1 MGQKKPTKRQH
12 MQIKW
17 HDIVKSDSDIPAKA
31 APLKE
36 KTSLVGRV
44 GSMMLACGTSA
55 WRVRAAMNKISGTLG
70 ISTNIDVG
78 LTTIHY
84 TCIEDGKH
92 YSQTIALPTT
102 GVNTDKLMDMEMFID
117 SFDERAS
124 EISVEKIHEILDE
137 IDSHK
142 PTRKAWQLGLAAGV
156 ACCAFTFLLGGG
168 PIEMI
173 CAFIGAGI
181 GNFIR
186 KLMLER
192 KLSLLVNVAISV
204 LASCLSYVLAIRLM
218 ELAFNMPATHHAG
231 YICAMLF
238 IIPGF
243 PLITGGI
250 DLAKLDLRSGIERI
264 TYAVLI
270 IGTSTLVGW
279 VTAMIVQFNPE
290 DFAAMNISMPVKIAL
305 QVIMSFIG
313 VFGFSMMFNSPVKMA
328 VTAGFIGTITNVLRL
343 ALIEAFAL
351 PLGVSAFI
359 GAFLAGI
366 LASIIKRNVGYP
378 RISLTIPSIVIMV
391 PGMFMYKAIYY
402 FGLYDLSTGADW
414 LTKAILIVVAL
425 PLGLVFARFCTD
437 RDYRHCS

>member
-1 MGQKKPTKRQH
+1 MSQTKPTKRQH

-17 HDIVKSDSDIPAKA
+17 HEIVRSDSDIPAKN

-36 KTSLVGRV
+36 KTSLIGRV
-44 GSMMLACGTSA
+44 GSMMLSCGTSA

-102 GVNTDKLMDMEMFID
+102 GVNTHKLMDMEMFID
-117 SFDERAS
+117 SFDEQAVDT
-124 EISVEKIHEILDE
+124 SVEKIHEILDKIE
-137 IDSHK
+137 SSG
-142 PTRKAWQLGLAAGV
+142 PTRKAWQLGLASGM
-156 ACCAFTFLLGGG
+156 ACFAFTFLLGGG
-168 PIEMI
+168 LIEMI
-173 CAFIGAGI
+173 CAFFGAGI

-204 LASCLSYVLAIRLM
+204 LVSCLTYVLSIRLL
-218 ELAFNMPATHHAG
+218 ELIFKLPPSHHAG

-250 DLAKLDLRSGIERI
+250 DLAKLDLRSGLERI
-264 TYAVLI
+264 TYAILI
-270 IGTSTLVGW
+270 IGTATLVGW
-279 VTAMIVQFNPE
+279 ITAMAVQFNPD
-290 DFAAMNISMPVKIAL
+290 DFAAQNLILPIKVAL
-305 QVIMSFIG
+305 QIIMSFIG

-328 VTAGFIGTITNVLRL
+328 ITAGLIGTITNVLRL
-343 ALIEAFAL
+343 SLIEFFAL

-391 PGMFMYKAIYY
+391 PGMFMYKAVYY
-402 FGLYDLSTGADW
+402 FGMYDLSTGADW

-437 RDYRHCS
+437 KYYRHCS

>member
-1 MGQKKPTKRQH
+1 MSQKKTTKRQH

-17 HDIVKSDSDIPAKA
+17 HDIVKSDSDIPAKE

-44 GSMMLACGTSA
+44 GSMMLSCGTSA
-55 WRVRAAMNKISGTLG
+55 WRVRAAMNKICRTLG
-70 ISTNIDVG
+70 VSSNIDVG

-84 TCIEDGKH
+84 TCIEEGKH

-117 SFDERAS
+117 SFGEKAS

-137 IDSHK
+137 IESHK
-142 PTRKAWQLGLAAGV
+142 PNRKAWQLGLAAGI

-204 LASCLSYVLAIRLM
+204 LASCLSYVLAITLI
-218 ELAFNMPATHHAG
+218 ELIFKIPPTHHAG

-264 TYAVLI
+264 TYAILI
-270 IGTSTLVGW
+270 IGTATLVGW
-279 VTAMIVQFNPE
+279 VTAMTVHFNPD
-290 DFAAMNISMPVKIAL
+290 DFVALNISLPIKIAL
-305 QVIMSFIG
+305 QIVMSFIG

-343 ALIEAFAL
+343 SLVEFFGL

-366 LASIIKRNVGYP
+366 LASVIKRNVGYP

-437 RDYRHCS
+437 SYYRHCS